1 MVSRL
6 LWKSRTRHARTG
18 NHGRGSRARPLVE
31 TLEDRLAPAVFNV
44 NSTAD
49 ILAPAPGVVTLRSA
63 IQAANATSD
72 PAGNLINLTIAGTY
86 KITVP
91 GAGEDN
97 NATGDFDIV
106 PHANGNLTILNTS
119 GGAVS
124 VDGGGIDRVFD
135 INPGNTNNPA
145 TKIVVTMQGFTIR
158 NGVAFDPANPD
169 GASSSGGGIRDQG
182 NADLTLTDMIVTNN
196 RATADGGGVSME
208 NAPASTSWTLTLNA
222 TTISNNHAGD
232 AGGGIDTDGTG
243 TVVTNA
249 GTLVTVNTCLNQGA
263 GIFLDAIS
271 SGSANLSMTRTTV
284 SGNRAMDGPAGGI
297 GNAGNGT
304 VTLYLS
310 TVADN
315 FTGGFGGGFGD
326 VNNLGILRIS
336 YSDFFNNS
344 AVGNGG
350 GIAEGGPSTAII
362 GTLIQANSSAGSG
375 GGLFANGLTLALTR
389 STIANNTASVGGG
402 GIELRTTGVDA
413 AITLSITNSTIAGNS
428 ALNNAGA
435 NGGGIDAPAIFT
447 GGLTLEHDTVN
458 GNLAAN
464 GGGIF
469 YAGTAD
475 FFNLENTIPARNR
488 ASTGPDANNPAGTFG
503 DLGGNVVGIAGAGSG
518 NTFQGPTGFSQLG
531 SVAAP
536 LDPMLGPL
544 QNNNGPLVGWTSE
557 QVLPTE
563 SLLSGSPAINH
574 GLFTSGL
581 VVDERGFA
589 RQPRGPF
596 PCVGAFEVELSANA
610 TANQIYVENLYEML
624 LGRSGLDEGAW
635 VYALDHGASP
645 TSVVAGIESSAE
657 YLSYRVQGLYQFWL
671 HRAADPTGLNSFV
684 AFLQHGGTLEQVRAA
699 LAGSNEY
706 FALHGGTVSGFLA
719 AIYEDALGRQADP
732 AGLNGFT
739 QMLAAGTSRAQVAT
753 LFYSSTE
760 YRINLVRSGYDF
772 ALERPADADGLLGW
786 VGFLQSGGTDQA
798 LLSNL
803 LGSPEGFAKHSS

>member
-1 MVSRL
+1 
-6 LWKSRTRHARTG
+6 
-18 NHGRGSRARPLVE
+18 VE
-31 TLEDRLAPAVFNV
+31 TLEDRLTLSVFNV

-72 PAGNLINLTIAGTY
+72 PAGNLINLTMAGTY

-91 GAGEDN
+91 GVGEDN
-97 NATGDFDIV
+97 NATGDFDII

-158 NGVAFDPANPD
+158 NGIAFDPANPD
-169 GASSSGGGIRDQG
+169 GANSSGGGIRDQG

-208 NAPASTSWTLTLNA
+208 NAPASTSWTLMLNA

-243 TVVTNA
+243 TVITNA
-249 GTLVTVNTCLNQGA
+249 GTLLTVNTCLNQGA
-263 GIFLDAIS
+263 GIFLDAIGG
-271 SGSANLSMTRTTV
+271 GSANLSMTRTTV
-284 SGNRAMDGPAGGI
+284 SGNRAMDGPSGGI
-297 GNAGNGT
+297 GNAGNGA
-304 VTLYLS
+304 VTMYLS

-326 VNNLGILRIS
+326 VNNLGSLTIS
-336 YSDFFNNS
+336 YCDFFNNS
-344 AVGNGG
+344 AIGNGG
-350 GIAEGGPSTAII
+350 GIAEGGPSTTII
-362 GTLIQANSSAGSG
+362 GTLIQGNSSAASG
-375 GGLFANGLTLALTR
+375 GGLFANGTTLTLDR
-389 STIANNTASVGGG
+389 ITIANNTAGVAGG
-402 GIELRTTGVDA
+402 GIELQTTGTGVA
-413 AITLSITNSTIAGNS
+413 ASTITTCTIADNS

-435 NGGGIDAPAIFT
+435 NGGGIDAPAAFT
-447 GGLTLEHDTVN
+447 AELDLMNDTIN

-464 GGGIF
+464 GGGVF
-469 YAGTAD
+469 YAGTVRS
-475 FFNLENTIPARNR
+475 FVPLGNTIIAGNR
-488 ASTGPDANNPAGTFG
+488 ASTGPDANNPAGTFS
-503 DLGGNVVGIAGAGSG
+503 DSGGNLIGIAGAGSG
-518 NTFQGPTGFSQLG
+518 NTGFINPYTQKG
-531 SVAAP
+531 TVAMP

-544 QNNNGPLVGWTSE
+544 QNNNGPFVGWTGA

-563 SLLSGSPAINH
+563 SLHSGSPAISH
-574 GLFTSGL
+574 GLFTSL

-589 RQPRGPF
+589 LPPSGIF
-596 PCVGAFEVELSANA
+596 LPCVGAFQVEVPANA
-610 TANQIYVENLYEML
+610 TANQIYVENVFEML
-624 LGRSGLDEGAW
+624 LGRAGPDDAGW
-635 VYALDHGASP
+635 VNALNTGASP
-645 TSVVAGIESSAE
+645 ASVVAGIESSQE

-684 AFLQHGGTLEQVRAA
+684 AFLQHGGTFEQVRAA

-706 FALHGGTVSGFLA
+706 FALHGGTVAGFLA
-719 AIYEDALGRQADP
+719 ALYEDALGRQADP

-753 LFYSSTE
+753 LFFSSTE
-760 YRINLVRSGYDF
+760 YRIDLVRSDYDF
-772 ALERPADADGLLGW
+772 ALERSADADGLLGW